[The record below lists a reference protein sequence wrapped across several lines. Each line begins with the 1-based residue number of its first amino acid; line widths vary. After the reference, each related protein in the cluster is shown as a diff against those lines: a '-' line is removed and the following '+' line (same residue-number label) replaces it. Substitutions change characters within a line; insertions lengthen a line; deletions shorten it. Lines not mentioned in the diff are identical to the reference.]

1 VRVSKG
7 GQQYDWLP
15 PFETRRF
22 ATLLR
27 VRLLFYLEAN
37 APLEWRAPSKTPAGP
52 KDMTLPKPTN
62 RYAPATASGR
72 LAA

>member
-37 APLEWRAPSKTPAGP
+37 APQEWRAPSNQSAA
-52 KDMTLPKPTN
+52 L
-62 RYAPATASGR
+62 ASGSGSSASSTFGGDMGR
-72 LAA
+72 L